1 MFERIQAWDDR
12 VLMCLSKKHSPVL
25 NKIMIFITTT
35 GNNGYIWFAFSI
47 PFLLMNKWRIT
58 GLTILLGMGIAS
70 LTGEI
75 TIKHIVKR
83 IRPCNKAFEEY
94 LLIKNP
100 PHYSFPSG
108 HTSASFAVTAVV
120 FYMCPMFFVPVVMY
134 AALLA
139 FSRVYLLVHYP
150 SDVIAGIFIG
160 SICGMV
166 AIPVSPYIPFF
177 AWFY

>member
-12 VLMCLSKKHSPVL
+12 VLMCLAKKHSPVL

-75 TIKHIVKR
+75 TIKHIV
-83 IRPCNKAFEEY
+83 IILQILTLLTNFE
-94 LLIKNP
+94 
-100 PHYSFPSG
+100 S
-108 HTSASFAVTAVV
+108 
-120 FYMCPMFFVPVVMY
+120 
-134 AALLA
+134 
-139 FSRVYLLVHYP
+139 
-150 SDVIAGIFIG
+150 
-160 SICGMV
+160 
-166 AIPVSPYIPFF
+166 
-177 AWFY
+177 